1 MRYLISGGLYL
12 SRLTAAEKKI
22 LREAGIRT
30 RTWLDQ
36 AVENL
41 KKLKRKTKNENI

>member
-1 MRYLISGGLYL
+1 MRYLITGGLYL

-30 RTWLDQ
+30 WLDI
-36 AVENL
+36 AVANL
-41 KKLKRKTKNENI
+41 KKLKRRAHA